1 MSSIRTKV
9 DYVISKLKKQI
20 LIPSFI
26 VNISTDWL
34 MERLKNKGYSKVKRT
49 GEVIKC
55 KGIAI
60 SISQLNTEK
69 YEIKTKKTMKT
80 ITKVLLSV
88 FYIILVLVIIKDF
101 YHLKVDW
108 YDIETMYDYKM
119 YEMCNYLYFKLF
131 WVPSLSWI
139 SEYLYLPEGYCYLV
153 PNAFILLISVS
164 LSVIPYFKRKKKLI
178 RDISEICLEECER

>member
-1 MSSIRTKV
+1 M
-9 DYVISKLKKQI
+9 
-20 LIPSFI
+20 
-26 VNISTDWL
+26 NISTDWL

-69 YEIKTKKTMKT
+69 YEIKTKKTIKT

-88 FYIILVLVIIKDF
+88 FYIILVLVIVKDF
-101 YHLKVDW
+101 CYIANW
-108 YDIETMYDYKM
+108 YIVPETMYDFKM
-119 YEMCNYLYFKLF
+119 QEMCVDLYYFKLG
-131 WVPSLSWI
+131 WVPSLRWI
-139 SEYLYLPEGYCYLV
+139 GEYLYLPGYCYLV
-153 PNAFILLISVS
+153 PHAFILLISVS